1 MIVALTPSPA
11 LDRTVHVPRPL
22 RPGALNRVG
31 SARETAGGK
40 GMNVVRAVHRLGG
53 EAVGAVPLAG
63 ENGRTFAA
71 RAGSEGLR
79 ILVGEAETETRCC
92 TIVTHE
98 EPAHPTEIN
107 EPGSVVCEGAW
118 RELLRSVAELQPD
131 VVVVSGT
138 MPPGTEPLR
147 LLETLT
153 SFVPAQQIVVD
164 GSGETL
170 AAALQLGV
178 KLVSPNTAEL
188 EQFCRAAGWAER
200 GRAAAARVH
209 ATYGVEV
216 LLSDGQNGAGW
227 FGGSTWWARLE
238 RPVAGNPIGS
248 GDTLLGAFLL
258 RLLSASEPAGGVAS
272 PAADALRFAV
282 AAAAAN
288 VRAGGGA
295 LIDPAGVDDQLPH
308 VAIEEL

>member
-1 MIVALTPSPA
+1 
-11 LDRTVHVPRPL
+11 
-22 RPGALNRVG
+22 
-31 SARETAGGK
+31 
-40 GMNVVRAVHRLGG
+40 MNVVRAVHRLGG
-53 EAVGAVPLAG
+53 KAVGAAPLAG

-71 RAGSEGLR
+71 RATAEGLR
-79 ILVGEAETETRCC
+79 ILAGEAETETRCC
-92 TIVTHE
+92 TIVTHA

-107 EPGSVVCEGAW
+107 EPGSVVTESAW
-118 RELLRSVAELQPD
+118 RGLLRSVAELHPD

-138 MPPGTEPLR
+138 MPPGTEPLG
-147 LLETLT
+147 LLETLS
-153 SFVPAQQIVVD
+153 SFVPAGHIVVD

-178 KLVSPNTAEL
+178 KLVSPNMAEL
-188 EQFCRAAGWAER
+188 EQVCRVLGWSER

-209 ATYGVEV
+209 STYGVEV

-227 FGGSTWWARLE
+227 FGQSTCWARLG

-258 RLLSASEPAGGVAS
+258 RLLSVGEPAGGVAS
-272 PAADALRFAV
+272 PEADALRFAV

-295 LIDPAGVDDQLPH
+295 LIDPAGVDEQLPH
-308 VAIEEL
+308 VSVDEL